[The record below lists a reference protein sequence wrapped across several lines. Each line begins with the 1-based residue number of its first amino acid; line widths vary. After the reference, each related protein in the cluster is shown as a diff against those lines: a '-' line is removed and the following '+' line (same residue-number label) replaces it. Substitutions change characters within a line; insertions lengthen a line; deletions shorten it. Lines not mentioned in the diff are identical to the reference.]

1 MAVLHEIRGKVENI
15 LGDKKKAELSFEQD
29 LDEDIKKLASNQG
42 DITSL
47 LYNTVCLQVPLVWK
61 TRNSSRNVA
70 VKRISDFQKRWG
82 NSGPFDWFAAD

>member
-1 MAVLHEIRGKVENI
+1 MAVFHEIRGKVENI

-47 LYNTVCLQVPLVWK
+47 LYNTVCLQVIQVNTKLGGK
-61 TRNSSRNVA
+61 
-70 VKRISDFQKRWG
+70 VKSPK
-82 NSGPFDWFAAD
+82 S